1 MRRLAGQAGRAC
13 LRCLHVAATVA
24 LTVALVGGL
33 ALGVL
38 AWRLGQGPVALPW
51 LRGRMVA
58 MANRSLAPGM
68 ARIGT
73 VALGWEGFHGGLGLP
88 LVLVLRDV
96 TLTDAA
102 GVNRVSLPRADVAL
116 SVPALL
122 HLRLAPRAVLLDRA
136 RVVLR
141 RQRDG
146 ALDVGFGDS
155 AGATTPGGLLAP
167 LLAALARPPAAISGP
182 TRFGPLSQLR
192 LVEIRHATVLVIDDA
207 SASLWRAPGSAL
219 TLRRGADGGVSAQAA
234 LAVPL
239 AGQQVRLALNADL
252 PAGGAEAQV
261 TARLEPVVPAAL
273 ADAVPASLPAPVRA
287 SLGAIAAPVSGEV
300 RFRIGADGHPHQVR
314 LALSMGAGSLRLSG
328 GSVPVL
334 GGALRAGLAGGTI
347 TVDALRLR
355 LPAIDQPT
363 PTTLTLR
370 GSLAH
375 SSLGRGLLGQSGS
388 GWVAAFALSFDR
400 VQFAALPR
408 LWPPGLAADA
418 RGWLLK
424 NIPRGTAADGA
435 FSFGLSAGPGFA
447 HPRLFQAAGQL
458 SGSGLEVHWLRP
470 IPPLVDGTALLRMVK
485 PDVMDIGVMGG
496 RQTMAPGAPTGLEVR
511 SGLVRIDGLTHHD
524 QFAHITAE
532 IGGPVAAAVA
542 LLKLPKLRLL
552 ARHPL
557 PLHDPAGSASVRL
570 QVFVPLEKH
579 LRLSEV
585 RAAARASITGLHLAR
600 VAAGKD
606 LDQGQVGLVV
616 GMDGLTLAGQGKWAG
631 IPVSLRGRMIF
642 HPGTGGVRQVLTA
655 RGKADA
661 AALAAAGWA
670 LPRGLLGGT
679 AAISAVVTERE
690 GGAGDV
696 ALRADLAAARLHL
709 AMLDWNK
716 PAGAPAVLTADLP
729 LIHDRLVGAA
739 PVTATGAG
747 LDASGA
753 LEFAAGA
760 LRRVR
765 MSRLAVGGSALT
777 LDVGLPAA
785 GPIAVTLGGTVLD
798 LSRRLGKAAK
808 PSGPK
813 APPARGP
820 AWTLA
825 AKLARVRLAGGEALT
840 AVRVRGADDGLIWNR
855 LAVAAAE
862 PGGKRVAL
870 TLTPAAAGR
879 SLTLDAGDA
888 GVLARGLGLPVRI
901 FGGVLHVVGTY
912 GGGARA
918 PLRGTATIS
927 DFRLRDAPT
936 VARVMQALTL
946 YGVVELLQ
954 GPGLGVSRLVAPF
967 ELGGGRLVL
976 HEARAFSPS
985 LGATA
990 DGTVDLDAHRLDLH
1004 GTIVPAYFF
1013 NSLLGRL
1020 PIVGRLFSP
1029 EKGGGLF
1036 AADYTLRGPTAA
1048 PKVTVNPLAAL
1059 TPGFLRNV
1067 FGLF

>member
-13 LRCLHVAATVA
+13 LHGLHVAATVA

-58 MANRSLAPGM
+58 LANRSLAPGTV
-68 ARIGT
+68 RIGA

-96 TLTDAA
+96 TLADAA

-136 RVVLR
+136 RLVLR

-146 ALDVGFGDS
+146 ALDVGVG
-155 AGATTPGGLLAP
+155 AGARPATPGGLLAP
-167 LLAALARPPAAISGP
+167 LLAALARPPAAIAGP

-192 LVEIRHATVLVIDDA
+192 LVLIRDATVLLIDDA
-207 SASLWRAPGSAL
+207 SGSLWRAPGSAL
-219 TLRRGADGGVSAQAA
+219 TLRRGADGGVRAQAA

-239 AGQQVRLALNADL
+239 AGQQVRLALDADL
-252 PAGGAEAQV
+252 PAGGTEARV
-261 TARLEPVVPAAL
+261 TARLAPVVPAAL
-273 ADAVPASLPAPVRA
+273 AGAAPVLAPLR
-287 SLGAIAAPVSGEV
+287 AIAAPVGLEA
-300 RFRIGADGHPHQVR
+300 RFRIGADGHPRQAR
-314 LALSMGAGSLRLSG
+314 LEMTAGVGSLRLAG
-328 GSVPVL
+328 GTVPIL
-334 GGALRAGLAGGTI
+334 GGTLRAGLAGGTI

-355 LPAIDQPT
+355 LPAIDQPA

-370 GSLAH
+370 GSL
-375 SSLGRGLLGQSGS
+375 GRSGS
-388 GWVAAFALSFDR
+388 GWVAAFALGFDR

-424 NIPRGTAADGA
+424 NIPHGTAADGA
-435 FSFGLSAGPGFA
+435 FSFALTAGAGFA
-447 HPRLFQAAGQL
+447 HPVLFQAAGQL
-458 SGSGLEVHWLRP
+458 RGSELEVHWLRP
-470 IPPLVDGTALLRMVK
+470 IPPLVDGTALLRMAK
-485 PDVMDIGVMGG
+485 PDVMDILVQGG
-496 RQTMAPGAPTGLEVR
+496 RQTMAPGAPDGLVVTTGR
-511 SGLVRIDGLTHHD
+511 VRIDGLTHHD

-532 IGGPVAAAVA
+532 IGGKVAAAVA

-557 PLHDPAGSASVRL
+557 PLHDPSGTVAVRL
-570 QVFVPLEKH
+570 RVFVPLEKH

-585 RAAARASITGLHLAR
+585 RAAARASIAGLHLSR
-600 VAAGKD
+600 VAAGRD

-616 GMDGLTLAGQGKWAG
+616 GMDGLTLTGQGNWAG
-631 IPVSLRGRMIF
+631 IPVTLRGRMIF
-642 HPGTGGVRQVLTA
+642 HPGTGGVSQVLTA
-655 RGKADA
+655 RGDADA

-670 LPRGLLGGT
+670 LPRGLLAGT
-679 AAISAVVTERE
+679 AAISAVVTERQ

-696 ALRADLAAARLHL
+696 ALRADLVAARLHL
-709 AMLDWNK
+709 AALDWDK

-729 LIHDRLVGAA
+729 LLHARLVGAA
-739 PVTATGAG
+739 PVTAAGAG

-785 GPIAVTLGGTVLD
+785 GPIAVALGGTVLD
-798 LSRRLGKAAK
+798 LSRRLAKTTK
-808 PSGPK
+808 PSPPK

-820 AWTLA
+820 AWTLT
-825 AKLARVRLAGGEALT
+825 AKLARVRLAGGQALT
-840 AVRVRGADDGLIWNR
+840 ALRVRGADDGLIWTR
-855 LAVAAAE
+855 LSVAAAE
-862 PGGKRVAL
+862 PGGKPLAL
-870 TLTPAAAGR
+870 TLTPTATGR
-879 SLTLDAGDA
+879 SLTLDAGDT
-888 GVLARGLGLPVRI
+888 GVLARGLGLPVRLS
-901 FGGVLHVVGTY
+901 GGVLHVVGTY
-912 GGGARA
+912 DSGATA
-918 PLRGTATIS
+918 PLRGTATVS
-927 DFRLRDAPT
+927 DFRLRDAPA

-976 HEARAFSPS
+976 HGARAFSAS

-990 DGTVDLDAHRLDLH
+990 DGTVDLDAHRLDLS

-1048 PKVTVNPLAAL
+1048 PAVTVNPLAAL
-1059 TPGFLRNV
+1059 TPGFLRKI

>member
-13 LRCLHVAATVA
+13 LHGLHVAATVA
-24 LTVALVGGL
+24 LTMALVGGL
-33 ALGVL
+33 ALGAL

-58 MANRSLAPGM
+58 MANRSLAPGTV
-68 ARIGT
+68 RIGA

-88 LVLVLRDV
+88 LALVLRDV

-146 ALDVGFGDS
+146 ALDVGFGAS
-155 AGATTPGGLLAP
+155 ARAATPGGLLAP
-167 LLAALARPPAAISGP
+167 LLAALARPPAAIAGP

-192 LVEIRHATVLVIDDA
+192 LVLIRDATVLLIDDA
-207 SASLWRAPGSAL
+207 SGSLWRAPGSAL
-219 TLRRGADGGVSAQAA
+219 TLRRGADGGVRAEAA

-252 PAGGAEAQV
+252 PAGGTEAQV
-261 TARLEPVVPAAL
+261 TARLAPVVPAAL
-273 ADAVPASLPAPVRA
+273 ARAAPLLAPLR
-287 SLGAIAAPVSGEV
+287 AIAAPVGGEV
-300 RFRIGADGHPHQVR
+300 RFRIGADGHPRQAR
-314 LALSMGAGSLRLSG
+314 LALTVGAGSLRLAG
-328 GSVPVL
+328 GSVPIL

-355 LPAIDQPT
+355 LPAIDQPA
-363 PTTLTLR
+363 PTTLILR
-370 GSLAH
+370 GSLGH
-375 SSLGRGLLGQSGS
+375 SSAGGSLLGRSLRGRSGS
-388 GWVAAFALSFDR
+388 GWVAAFALGFDR

-458 SGSGLEVHWLRP
+458 SGSELEVHWLRP

-485 PDVMDIGVMGG
+485 PDVMDIGVQGG
-496 RQTMAPGAPTGLEVR
+496 RQTMAPGAPEGLVVR
-511 SGLVRIDGLTHHD
+511 SGRVRIDGLTHHD

-557 PLHDPAGSASVRL
+557 PLHDPAGTVSVRL

-600 VAAGKD
+600 VAAGRD

-631 IPVSLRGRMIF
+631 IPVSLRGQMIF
-642 HPGTGGVRQVLTA
+642 HPGTGGVSQVLTA
-655 RGKADA
+655 RGEADA

-679 AAISAVVTERE
+679 AAISAVVTERQ
-690 GGAGDV
+690 GGTGDV

-709 AMLDWNK
+709 AVLDWNK

-753 LEFAAGA
+753 LEFAAGT

-798 LSRRLGKAAK
+798 LSPRLGKAAK
-808 PSGPK
+808 PSRPK

-840 AVRVRGADDGLIWNR
+840 AVRVRGADDGLIWTR
-855 LAVAAAE
+855 LAVTAAE
-862 PGGKRVAL
+862 PGGKPLAL
-870 TLTPAAAGR
+870 SLTPAAAGR

-901 FGGVLHVVGTY
+901 SGGVLHVVGTY
-912 GGGARA
+912 GGGATA
-918 PLRGTATIS
+918 PLRGTATVS
-927 DFRLRDAPT
+927 DFRLRDAPA

-946 YGVVELLQ
+946 YGLVELLQ

-976 HEARAFSPS
+976 HGARAFSPS

-990 DGTVDLDAHRLDLH
+990 DGTVDLDTHRLDLS

-1048 PKVTVNPLAAL
+1048 PSVTVNPLAAL

>member
-33 ALGVL
+33 ALGGL

-51 LRGRMVA
+51 LRGRMTA
-58 MANRSLAPGM
+58 LANRSLAPGM
-68 ARIGT
+68 AQIGT

-155 AGATTPGGLLAP
+155 AVAAAPGGLLAP
-167 LLAALARPPAAISGP
+167 LLAALARPPAAIAGP

-192 LVEIRHATVLVIDDA
+192 LVEIRDATVLLIDDA

-219 TLRRGADGGVSAQAA
+219 TLRRGADGGVRARAA

-261 TARLEPVVPAAL
+261 TARLEPVKPAAL
-273 ADAVPASLPAPVRA
+273 EGAVPASLRA

-300 RFRIGADGHPHQVR
+300 RFRIGADGRPHQAR
-314 LALSMGAGSLRLSG
+314 LALTMGAGSLRLAG

-334 GGALRAGLAGGTI
+334 GGTLRAGLAGGTI

-370 GSLAH
+370 GSLGH

-388 GWVAAFALSFDR
+388 GWVAAFALGFDR

-418 RGWLLK
+418 RRWLLQ
-424 NIPRGTAADGA
+424 NVPRGTAADGA

-470 IPPLVDGTALLRMVK
+470 IPPLADGTALLRMVK
-485 PDVMDIGVMGG
+485 PDVMDIEVLGG
-496 RQTMAPGAPTGLEVR
+496 RQTMAPGAPTGLEVH
-511 SGLVRIDGLTHHD
+511 SGLVRIDGLTRHD

-532 IGGPVAAAVA
+532 IGGPLAAAVA

-557 PLHDPAGSASVRL
+557 PLHDPAGTVAVRL

-631 IPVSLRGRMIF
+631 IPVRLRGRMIF
-642 HPGTGGVRQVLTA
+642 HPGPGGVRQVLAA

-716 PAGAPAVLTADLP
+716 PVGAPAVLTADLP
-729 LIHDRLVGAA
+729 LVHDRLVGAA
-739 PVTATGAG
+739 PVTATGAD
-747 LDASGA
+747 LDGSGA
-753 LEFAAGA
+753 LEFTAGA
-760 LRRVR
+760 LRQVR
-765 MSRLAVGGSALT
+765 MSRLVLGGSALT

-785 GPIAVTLGGTVLD
+785 GPIAVTLGGSVLD
-798 LSRRLGKAAK
+798 LSRRLAKAAK
-808 PSGPK
+808 PSRPK
-813 APPARGP
+813 VPPARGP

-825 AKLARVRLAGGEALT
+825 AKLARVRLAGGETLT
-840 AVRVRGADDGLIWNR
+840 AVRVRGADDGLIWSR
-855 LAVAAAE
+855 LAVAAVE
-862 PGGKRVAL
+862 PGGKRLAL
-870 TLTPAAAGR
+870 MLAPAAAGR

-888 GVLARGLGLPVRI
+888 GVLARGIGLPVRI
-901 FGGVLHVVGTY
+901 SGGVLHVVGTY
-912 GGGARA
+912 GGGATA

-927 DFRLRDAPT
+927 DFRLRDAPA

-1029 EKGGGLF
+1029 EKGGGVF

-1048 PKVTVNPLAAL
+1048 PTVTVNPLAAL